1 MKTICFQEEATAA
14 TDKLPRDVVDRLLWR
29 PEDTPRRLEQNIQQ
43 YNENVL
49 QLVEAGLLSLLDREI
64 CHLGHGCSAFNG
76 GHIWSAAQTP
86 APDSSA
92 VSRWEIPTVIY
103 WRGSSASPLCIDII
117 ACCPTRPSFNDRR
130 SSFSGRRFPRTVEHS
145 AAERHVGIVNICFQ
159 ETFEDP
165 SLQSFYLWISCSA
178 CAVTLSFWHY
188 NRSFLLTYSAF
199 SNSPCWYHRPHR
211 HSKFV
216 VAYLF
221 YKGVGQFP
229 FPHPNPLFSLLLP
242 VIRPYLTF
250 TLTNL
255 PLKSI

>member
-64 CHLGHGCSAFNG
+64 CYLGHGCSAFNG

-86 APDSSA
+86 APDGSA
-92 VSRWEIPTVIY
+92 VPRWGIPPVVCC
-103 WRGSSASPLCIDII
+103 RGPSASPLCIDII
-117 ACCPTRPSFNDRR
+117 ACCSTHPSFNHRR
-130 SSFSGRRFPRTVEHS
+130 SSFSGRCFPTVEHS
-145 AAERHVGIVNICFQ
+145 AAERHVGVVNICFQ

-165 SLQSFYLWISCSA
+165 SLQSFYPWISCSA